1 MGFAASQARFL
12 QLTARLSD
20 NEYEAQQ
27 ISQER
32 VALLNQMALY
42 ADEYDAATNNQV
54 MVANVFEN
62 NGENQAEVV
71 LSYSVITNDMLNGGL
86 GMNLIT
92 SSGKIVVPSQDEM
105 LKQIENS
112 NGELTTDDFY
122 VFEDV
127 VDTSILQKNIEEGNF
142 YITAGKSETTGE
154 WDKKTL
160 GQLNSVRTTYDKED
174 DAAAK
179 STYDTRMNKAEATD
193 AMLEMR
199 LKQVETEHTA
209 LETEMDSVQKVV
221 DDNVEGSFKTFC

>member
-27 ISQER
+27 ISQQR
-32 VALLNQMALY
+32 VDILNQMALY
-42 ADEYDAATNNQV
+42 SDEYDAATNNQV

-62 NGENQAEVV
+62 NGESRAEVV
-71 LSYSVITNDMLNGGL
+71 LSYDSITKDMLNGGL

-92 SSGKIVVPSQDEM
+92 SSGKVVVPSQEEMFKKIDES
-105 LKQIENS
+105 K
-112 NGELTTDDFY
+112 GELTTDDCY

-127 VDTSILQKNIEEGNF
+127 TDTSILQKNLEEGNF
-142 YITAGKSETTGE
+142 YITAGKSEITGE

-179 STYDTRMNKAEATD
+179 SKYDTRMNKAEAID

-221 DDNVEGSFKTFC
+221 DDNVEGSFKTFG